1 MTCKFI
7 LFPEYRN
14 YRNIVW
20 TSTKRIKW
28 KTMAAKQREP
38 IRIIDNTSKNTFQKM
53 LKLRNIE
60 YSQNELISN
69 FKLFP
74 LYKK

>member
-1 MTCKFI
+1 
-7 LFPEYRN
+7 
-14 YRNIVW
+14 
-20 TSTKRIKW
+20 
-28 KTMAAKQREP
+28 MAAKQREP
-38 IRIIDNTSKNTFQKM
+38 IRILDNMSKNTFQKM